1 MMKLLLLSGGLD
13 SACLFWHML
22 SREETFRCMWI
33 NYGQRNAAQEL
44 RAVTELCKQNCIHL
58 KTVDA
63 PHIFDGC
70 SSSILESDDRTLH
83 TVETDELLNR
93 NAVLINIAAAHCTC
107 ATTIV
112 VAAHRTPAPYAD
124 CHPTF
129 YTRMAKALSFST
141 NGKVDVEAPFIR
153 LTKFQVLKKGWEAGM
168 TREDMEATV
177 SCYEGKNCGVCP
189 ACKSR
194 KEAID
199 KLFY

>member
-13 SACLFWHML
+13 STCLFWHML
-22 SREETFRCMWI
+22 SNGETFRCMWI

-44 RAVTELCKQNCIHL
+44 QAATKLCKDSGILL

-63 PHIFDGC
+63 THIFDGC
-70 SSSILESDDRTLH
+70 HSTILASDSSPLQ
-83 TVETDELLNR
+83 TVEAAELPNR
-93 NAVLINIAAAHCTC
+93 NAVLINIAAAHCSTR
-107 ATTIV
+107 TTIV

-153 LTKFQVLKKGWEAGM
+153 LTKLRVLKLGWAAGM
-168 TREDMEATV
+168 SRQDMEATV
-177 SCYEGKNCGVCP
+177 SCYQGTNCGVCP

-194 KEAID
+194 REAIA